1 MLVLDE
7 RHYNNWSDDTVLPW
21 INFMLASFPT
31 PETGGYT
38 PFQLKYGTLDAAH
51 FRLPDMKNLKPGVR
65 AHELVKTLDKK
76 PAAYPGIVA

>member
-51 FRLPDMKNLKPGVR
+51 FRLPDM
-65 AHELVKTLDKK
+65 
-76 PAAYPGIVA
+76 